1 VGPQDR
7 GACVLEGHLVDKF
20 DGTKF
25 TCFTIVLIRNSS
37 LLFGFIGVNVMNEVS
52 NMFNTYRKFS
62 LFFILTALTAC
73 GGGGGG
79 GSPVI
84 TTTSI
89 NNATFDSTTGF
100 RSVTALS
107 ALTNTS
113 TSTTNTSTLT
123 YSGST
128 ITKAVVVGPDGNLI
142 TFDTNLG
149 DVISTYT
156 TGGVTL
162 VGAVKQNQQ
171 EQILIANFQNST
183 KSKIVNH
190 NKIIGSKM
198 YHSVSLQANKSS
210 VDPTATT
217 ATYSGELLGSYSSIG
232 AFHAVNGKPMITNAD
247 VSMTANFATD
257 SIAFSTSNTVG
268 KQLPSLG
275 SNISLSSL
283 DMTGTLTDPDNNNSF
298 TGNVTT
304 SGAHTGSVTA
314 LVIGDSAE
322 ELSGFGST
330 STTNEIHSF
339 GFITKK

>member
-1 VGPQDR
+1 MY
-7 GACVLEGHLVDKF
+7 K
-20 DGTKF
+20 K
-25 TCFTIVLIRNSS
+25 I
-37 LLFGFIGVNVMNEVS
+37 
-52 NMFNTYRKFS
+52 S
-62 LFFILTALTAC
+62 LFITLTALTAC

-89 NNATFDSTTGF
+89 NNATFNSTTGVN
-100 RSVTALS
+100 SVTALS
-107 ALTNTS
+107 ALANTS

-149 DVISTYT
+149 DTIGT
-156 TGGVTL
+156 TSAYGGVTL
-162 VGAVKQNQQ
+162 IGAIKQNQQ
-171 EQILIANFQNST
+171 EQILIATFPSST

-190 NKIIGSKM
+190 NKIDGSKM
-198 YHSVSLQANKSS
+198 YHSVSLQANTSS
-210 VDPTATT
+210 VDPTIS
-217 ATYSGELLGSYSSIG
+217 ATYTGKLLGSYSSVG
-232 AFHAVNGKPMITNAD
+232 AFHVINGKPFITSAD
-247 VSMTANFATD
+247 VSMNANFTTD
-257 SIAFSTSNTVG
+257 SIAFSTSSTVG
-268 KQLPSLG
+268 KSLPSLG
-275 SNISLSSL
+275 GNTGLSFL

-304 SGAHTGSVTA
+304 SGAHVGSVTA

-330 STTNEIHSF
+330 SATNEIHSF

>member
-1 VGPQDR
+1 MKKDQNLTQKII
-7 GACVLEGHLVDKF
+7 AL
-20 DGTKF
+20 
-25 TCFTIVLIRNSS
+25 S
-37 LLFGFIGVNVMNEVS
+37 
-52 NMFNTYRKFS
+52 
-62 LFFILTALTAC
+62 ILMGLAAC
-73 GGGGGG
+73 GGGSGGG

-89 NNATFDSTTGF
+89 NNATFDSTTGAS
-100 RSVTALS
+100 SVTALS

-113 TSTTNTSTLT
+113 TSTTNTATLT

-128 ITKAVVVGPDGNLI
+128 ITKAVVVGPDGALI

-149 DVISTYT
+149 DTIGT
-156 TGGVTL
+156 TSAYGGVTL
-162 VGAVKQNQQ
+162 IGAIKQNQQ
-171 EQILIANFQNST
+171 EQILIASFPSST

-190 NKIIGSKM
+190 NKIVGSKM

-210 VDPTATT
+210 VDPTVS
-217 ATYSGELLGSYSSIG
+217 ATYTGKLLGSYSSVG
-232 AFHAVNGKPMITNAD
+232 AYHVINGKPFITSAD
-247 VSMTANFATD
+247 VSMTANFTTD

-268 KQLPSLG
+268 KSLPSLG
-275 SNISLSSL
+275 SNTGLSFL

-304 SGAHTGSVTA
+304 SGAHSGSVTA

>member
-1 VGPQDR
+1 LIVNY
-7 GACVLEGHLVDKF
+7 V
-20 DGTKF
+20 
-25 TCFTIVLIRNSS
+25 TIVLISIS
-37 LLFGFIGVNVMNEVS
+37 LLLFSFIEVNVVNDMS
-52 NMFNTYRKFS
+52 DMLNTRRKLY

-107 ALTNTS
+107 ALTNTN
-113 TSTTNTSTLT
+113 TSTTNTATLT
-123 YSGST
+123 YSGSS
-128 ITKAVVVGPDGNLI
+128 ITKAVVVGPDGALI

-149 DVISTYT
+149 DAISTTSAY
-156 TGGVTL
+156 GGVTL
-162 VGAVKQNQQ
+162 IGAIKQNQQ
-171 EQILIANFQNST
+171 EQILIASFPSST

-190 NKIIGSKM
+190 NKIVGSKM

-210 VDPTATT
+210 VDPTVSAAYT
-217 ATYSGELLGSYSSIG
+217 GKLLGSYSSVG
-232 AFHAVNGKPMITNAD
+232 AFHATNGKPFITSAD
-247 VSMTANFATD
+247 VSMAANFTTD

-268 KQLPSLG
+268 KPLPSLG
-275 SNISLSSL
+275 SNTGLSFL

>member
-1 VGPQDR
+1 MPKRKDLKKILVVGAGPIIIGQ
-7 GACVLEGHLVDKF
+7 ACEFDYSGTQACKALRDEGYKVVLINSNPATIMTDPDVADKTYIEPITLEVLEK
-20 DGTKF
+20 
-25 TCFTIVLIRNSS
+25 
-37 LLFGFIGVNVMNEVS
+37 
-52 NMFNTYRKFS
+52 
-62 LFFILTALTAC
+62 ILKKEKPDAILPTMGGQTALNLAMEAEKK
-73 GGGGGG
+73 GILKKYKIELIGAN
-79 GSPVI
+79 SKAI
-84 TTTSI
+84 S
-89 NNATFDSTTGF
+89 NAEDRKKF
-100 RSVTALS
+100 RKNMLDIG
-107 ALTNTS
+107 LD
-113 TSTTNTSTLT
+113 L
-123 YSGST
+123 
-128 ITKAVVVGPDGNLI
+128 P
-142 TFDTNLG
+142 
-149 DVISTYT
+149 
-156 TGGVTL
+156 
-162 VGAVKQNQQ
+162 
-171 EQILIANFQNST
+171 

>member
-1 VGPQDR
+1 MV
-7 GACVLEGHLVDKF
+7 
-20 DGTKF
+20 
-25 TCFTIVLIRNSS
+25 
-37 LLFGFIGVNVMNEVS
+37 VS
-52 NMFNTYRKFS
+52 MYKKIS
-62 LFFILTALTAC
+62 LFITLTALTAC

-89 NNATFDSTTGF
+89 NNATFNSTTGVN
-100 RSVTALS
+100 SVTALS
-107 ALTNTS
+107 ALANTS

-149 DVISTYT
+149 DTIGT
-156 TGGVTL
+156 TSAYGGVTL
-162 VGAVKQNQQ
+162 IGAIKQNQQ
-171 EQILIANFQNST
+171 EQILIATFPSST

-190 NKIIGSKM
+190 NKIDGSKM
-198 YHSVSLQANKSS
+198 YHSVSLQANTSS
-210 VDPTATT
+210 VDPTIS
-217 ATYSGELLGSYSSIG
+217 ATYTGKLLGSYSSVG
-232 AFHAVNGKPMITNAD
+232 AFHVINGKPFITSAD
-247 VSMTANFATD
+247 VSMNANFTTD
-257 SIAFSTSNTVG
+257 SIAFSTSSTVG
-268 KQLPSLG
+268 KSLPSLG
-275 SNISLSSL
+275 GNTNLSFL

-304 SGAHTGSVTA
+304 SGAHAGSVTA

-330 STTNEIHSF
+330 SATNEIHSF

>member
-1 VGPQDR
+1 
-7 GACVLEGHLVDKF
+7 
-20 DGTKF
+20 
-25 TCFTIVLIRNSS
+25 
-37 LLFGFIGVNVMNEVS
+37 
-52 NMFNTYRKFS
+52 
-62 LFFILTALTAC
+62 
-73 GGGGGG
+73 
-79 GSPVI
+79 
-84 TTTSI
+84 
-89 NNATFDSTTGF
+89 
-100 RSVTALS
+100 
-107 ALTNTS
+107 
-113 TSTTNTSTLT
+113 
-123 YSGST
+123 
-128 ITKAVVVGPDGNLI
+128 
-142 TFDTNLG
+142 
-149 DVISTYT
+149 
-156 TGGVTL
+156 
-162 VGAVKQNQQ
+162 
-171 EQILIANFQNST
+171 
-183 KSKIVNH
+183 
-190 NKIIGSKM
+190 M

-210 VDPTATT
+210 VDPAATT

-232 AFHAVNGKPMITNAD
+232 AWHAVNGKPMITNAD

-330 STTNEIHSF
+330 SATNEIHSF

>member
-1 VGPQDR
+1 M
-7 GACVLEGHLVDKF
+7 HK
-20 DGTKF
+20 K
-25 TCFTIVLIRNSS
+25 CF
-37 LLFGFIGVNVMNEVS
+37 LFIA
-52 NMFNTYRKFS
+52 
-62 LFFILTALTAC
+62 LTALTAC
-73 GGGGGG
+73 GGGNTSGG

-84 TTTSI
+84 TTTNI

-100 RSVTALS
+100 TSVTALS

-128 ITKAVVVGPDGNLI
+128 ITKAVVVGPDGTLI

-149 DVISTYT
+149 DTIYT
-156 TGGVTL
+156 TAAYGGLTL
-162 VGAVKQNQQ
+162 VGAIKQNQQ
-171 EQILIANFQNST
+171 EQILIANFQGST

-190 NKIIGSKM
+190 NKIVGSKM
-198 YHSVSLQANKSS
+198 YHSASLQGNVSS
-210 VDPTATT
+210 VDPTAAMS
-217 ATYSGELLGSYSSIG
+217 ATYTGNLLGSYSSLG
-232 AFHAVNGKPMITNAD
+232 AFHFINGKPFITSAD
-247 VSMTANFATD
+247 VSMNANFTTD

-268 KQLPSLG
+268 KSLPSLG
-275 SNISLSSL
+275 SNTGLSFL

-304 SGAHTGSVTA
+304 SGAHAGSITA

-330 STTNEIHSF
+330 SATNEIHTF

>member
-1 VGPQDR
+1 M
-7 GACVLEGHLVDKF
+7 L
-20 DGTKF
+20 
-25 TCFTIVLIRNSS
+25 
-37 LLFGFIGVNVMNEVS
+37 
-52 NMFNTYRKFS
+52 NTYRKFS

-73 GGGGGG
+73 GGGGG

-149 DVISTYT
+149 DAISTYT

-198 YHSVSLQANKSS
+198 YHSVSLQANTSS
-210 VDPTATT
+210 VDPTVSANYSGKLLG
-217 ATYSGELLGSYSSIG
+217 TYSSLPG
-232 AFHAVNGKPMITNAD
+232 ARNENGQVIITSAD
-247 VSMTANFATD
+247 VSMTANFTTD
-257 SIAFSTSNTVG
+257 SIAFSTNNTVG
-268 KQLPSLG
+268 KWLPSLG
-275 SNISLSSL
+275 SNTSLSYL
-283 DMTGTLTDPDNNNSF
+283 NMTGTLTDPDNNNSF
-298 TGNVTT
+298 TGSVTT

-330 STTNEIHSF
+330 SATNEIHSF